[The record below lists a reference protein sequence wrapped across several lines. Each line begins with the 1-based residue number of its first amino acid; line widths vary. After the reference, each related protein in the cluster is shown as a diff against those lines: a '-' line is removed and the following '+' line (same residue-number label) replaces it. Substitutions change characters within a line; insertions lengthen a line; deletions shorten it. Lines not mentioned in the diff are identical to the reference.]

1 MLAGTGDPGPGVK
14 GSIVNIGTGAT
25 ILATYGYSGNVS
37 ARTFAGAWSAED
49 QIHSIGNQNPGNT
62 DNAPPCVV
70 VDSRGVAHVVYGN
83 GHEQTPDSKPY
94 IYYVYYNGAWSVP
107 YRLDGV
113 PNNRG
118 NMYPTVSVDS
128 ATGNVFALW
137 IETNNN
143 AVPLIIVGK
152 KNVTGTWTS
161 MVIGGDIT
169 STKQYLN
176 SIYSVPNEQM
186 ICWQWTQNTTGTIE
200 VEFDKIPEFSDILLP
215 VFGMAAV
222 IVFGYRYRGAKRRR
236 KSSED

>member
-1 MLAGTGDPGPGVK
+1 
-14 GSIVNIGTGAT
+14 
-25 ILATYGYSGNVS
+25 
-37 ARTFAGAWSAED
+37 
-49 QIHSIGNQNPGNT
+49 
-62 DNAPPCVV
+62 
-70 VDSRGVAHVVYGN
+70 VDSGGVAHVVYGN

-94 IYYVYYNGAWSVP
+94 IYHVYYNGAWSVP

-137 IETNNN
+137 IETDNN

-169 STKQYLN
+169 SPKQYLN

-200 VEFDKIPEFSDILLP
+200 VEFDKIPEFSDIVLP

-236 KSSED
+236 ESSED